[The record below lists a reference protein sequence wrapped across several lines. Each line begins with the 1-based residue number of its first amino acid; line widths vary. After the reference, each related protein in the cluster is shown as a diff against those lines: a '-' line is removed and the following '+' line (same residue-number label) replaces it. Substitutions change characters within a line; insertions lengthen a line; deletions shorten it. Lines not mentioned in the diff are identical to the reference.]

1 MALIWC
7 LHAQY
12 GLERYHMSLFVRMSC
27 LLSGILLSA
36 NVMAAETEIIQ
47 PVAEMTLAQ
56 MEGEEEAAADA
67 DASMEGEAAMGD
79 EASMGGEADAGAVA
93 EAPADPAPAPAPVAE
108 EVTETTTDAVAVSD
122 GEVDYGSWTTEWHGY
137 FRTPFT
143 IGISKRPDP
152 DNANSDDSLQGTPWW
167 GETGHIYDKE
177 RNYSNFGFTRLQ
189 EGDWAQILITASHK
203 HVAATVGA
211 MGWWYQFVSKNNPE
225 ASWWPGLADVTLN
238 TDFDLGGKNANIELK
253 MGAFLEPYAYNGIYD
268 TYLIQR
274 SHLVGEHVKLT
285 IPVSDTF
292 TLALTHGF
300 GANKTGM
307 GDSVAHTLAHYAN
320 AIMNIGG
327 KVDLGVYYN
336 SSWTNDPTAY
346 DNQETLPGT
355 FEDYSDAR
363 MRVMGADVHLRL
375 PKFGHLWAALNF
387 ITVKNGWALG
397 EAIEV
402 SHSPGGAG
410 IASNYLPNSGTGS
423 GSVLNASWI
432 YENSIQG
439 FKGKGVGGDFPDL
452 TFTVFGMLS
461 SASMDDV
468 ADGADDSRMQIK
480 GGMDLTFWP
489 KSWVGIMFRY
499 DGVNFGKEYNITD
512 ANGENPEIKYH
523 VFTPRVIFKSNFV
536 SAESLWIQFSKYAF
550 SDGVNDNYYLEDG
563 PDALVFKMQA
573 NIGW

>member
-1 MALIWC
+1 
-7 LHAQY
+7 
-12 GLERYHMSLFVRMSC
+12 MSLFVRMSC

-67 DASMEGEAAMGD
+67 DASMEGEASMGD
-79 EASMGGEADAGAVA
+79 EASMGGEASMGDEVA

-108 EVTETTTDAVAVSD
+108 EATETTTDAVAVSD
-122 GEVDYGSWTTEWHGY
+122 GEADYGSWSTEWHGY
-137 FRTPFT
+137 FRTPFA

-152 DNANSDDSLQGTPWW
+152 DNLENSDDSLQGSPWW
-167 GETGHIYDKE
+167 GSNHIYDKE
-177 RNYSNFGFTRLQ
+177 KNYYNFGFTRLQ
-189 EGDWAQILITASHK
+189 EGDWAEILITAKHK
-203 HVAATVGA
+203 HVAATVGG
-211 MGWWYQFVSKNNPE
+211 MGWWYQFVGQNRS
-225 ASWWPGLADVTLN
+225 AAAWFPGLGFITLD
-238 TDFDLGGKNANIELK
+238 TDFDMGGRNANIELR

-300 GANKTGM
+300 GANKTGS
-307 GDSVAHTLAHYAN
+307 GSEDPPIAHTLAHYAN
-320 AIMNIGG
+320 VIMNIGG

-336 SSWTNDPTAY
+336 SSWSNDPTFYEDDTVAA
-346 DNQETLPGT
+346 TMPGT
-355 FEDYSDAR
+355 FADYSEAR

-375 PKFGHLWAALNF
+375 PTFGHLWAALDF

-402 SHSPGGAG
+402 MHSPGGAG
-410 IASNYLPNSGTGS
+410 IAGNFLPNSGTGS

-432 YENSIQG
+432 YENSLQG

-480 GGMDLTFWP
+480 GGFDLTFWP

-499 DGVNFGKEYNITD
+499 DGVNFGKDYAAAPTAAGD
-512 ANGENPEIKYH
+512 APEVKYH
-523 VFTPRVIFKSNFV
+523 VFTPRVIFKSNFI

-550 SDGVNDNYYLEDG
+550 SDDVNDNYYLEDG

>member
-1 MALIWC
+1 
-7 LHAQY
+7 
-12 GLERYHMSLFVRMSC
+12 MSC

-36 NVMAAETEIIQ
+36 NIMAAETEIMQ

-56 MEGEEEAAADA
+56 MDGEEEAAADA
-67 DASMEGEAAMGD
+67 DASMEGEASMGGD
-79 EASMGGEADAGAVA
+79 VSMGGEADAAA
-93 EAPADPAPAPAPVAE
+93 EVPAEPAPAPAPAPVAE
-108 EVTETTTDAVAVSD
+108 EVTEEATVADD
-122 GEVDYGSWTTEWHGY
+122 GEVDYGSWSTEWHGY
-137 FRTPFT
+137 FRTPFA

-152 DNANSDDSLQGTPWW
+152 DAADSDDSLQGSPWW
-167 GETGHIYDKE
+167 GSNHIYDKE
-177 RNYSNFGFTRLQ
+177 KNYYNFGFTRLQ
-189 EGDWAQILITASHK
+189 EGDWAEILITAKHK

-211 MGWWYQFVSKNNPE
+211 MGWWYQFVSQNKPE
-225 ASWWPGLADVTLN
+225 ASWWPGLGFITLD
-238 TDFDLGGKNANIELK
+238 TDLDMGGKKANIELR
-253 MGAFLEPYAYNGIYD
+253 MGAFLEPYAYNGVYD

-274 SHLVGEHVKLT
+274 SHLVGEHVKFT
-285 IPVSDTF
+285 IPVSDNF

-300 GANKTGM
+300 GANKTGF

-320 AIMNIGG
+320 AIMNING
-327 KVDLGVYYN
+327 KVDLGIYYN

-346 DNQETLPGT
+346 ENGETMPDT
-355 FEDYSDAR
+355 FAEYSDAR

-402 SHSPGGAG
+402 SHSFGGSG
-410 IASNYLPNSGTGS
+410 VASNYLPNSATGS

-432 YENSIQG
+432 YENSLQG

-461 SASMDDV
+461 SAKMDDV
-468 ADGADDSRMQIK
+468 ADGIDDSRMQIK
-480 GGMDLTFWP
+480 GGADLTFWP
-489 KSWVGIMFRY
+489 TSWVGIMFRY
-499 DGVNFGKEYNITD
+499 DGVNFGKEYTITD
-512 ANGENPEIKYH
+512 ADGENPEIKYH
-523 VFTPRVIFKSNFV
+523 VFTPRVIFKSHFV